1 MFLMWVVYFIF
12 DLGIWCLK
20 WNIWKLNLDRMG
32 LKIEILSML
41 FKLLF
46 KLKEIDK
53 NNLCK
58 KIKYVYIKYIG
69 FSWVK

>member
-1 MFLMWVVYFIF
+1 MFLMLVNFIF

-32 LKIEILSML
+32 LKIEVLSML
-41 FKLLF
+41 FELLF
-46 KLKEIDK
+46 ILKEIDR

-58 KIKYVYIKYIG
+58 KI
-69 FSWVK
+69 